1 MPARAEQASL
11 VAQTVKNLPATQET
25 FDPWVGKTSWRR
37 EKQPTPV
44 LLPGKSHGQRSLA
57 GYSLW
62 GYKQSDTTE
71 RLTHTDTRLNRWD
84 HLLNEKFGVFF
95 HIMCKYVLVAV
106 MLLKL
111 QYAHLSLGILSEF
124 KLWFN
129 RWGLRFLTRCQLMLV
144 VWTFKVR

>member
-1 MPARAEQASL
+1 MTCTSTGIPHFIIVHFITVHRYFIATLSQQRSSASFVQWYML
-11 VAQTVKNLPATQET
+11 SSGLPWWLIGKDSFGPYGRHE
-25 FDPWVGKTSWRR
+25 FNPWVRKIPWRR
-37 EKQPTPV
+37 KWQCTPV

-84 HLLNEKFGVFF
+84 HLLNEKFGFFF

-111 QYAHLSLGILSEF
+111 
-124 KLWFN
+124 
-129 RWGLRFLTRCQLMLV
+129 
-144 VWTFKVR
+144 